1 MTTVLGVDGG
11 GRKTYAVVVD
21 AFGTLLGAGAA
32 GPSNW
37 EMAGV
42 AVARDAITEAA
53 DGALADAGI
62 ARGAIDA
69 SVFGLAGVDWP
80 SDVDRLLGAIGPLGL
95 GGPCRILNDAFVAL
109 RAGTVQPW
117 GVVVVAG
124 TGTVAAG
131 RNPAGDE
138 FRTLGEGAIFGDFGD
153 EFDVSE
159 LAVRAVADQYTGRG
173 PSTALS
179 EMLCEHLGAESVA
192 AMLEKLCRED
202 PRIRSP
208 EVQILTPLVL
218 EATERGDLVA
228 RSILERIGQALGEAA
243 GLVATRLEMRDLVID
258 VVCSGN
264 LFRTPNRYLLDQ
276 FELETRRA
284 APGAHLELLDIPP
297 VVGAALMALELAG
310 PQIGVG
316 AKPRLS
322 SAALKRFWGEG
333 SSA

>member
-42 AVARDAITEAA
+42 DVARDAITEAA

-80 SDVDRLLGAIGPLGL
+80 SDVDRLLGAIDPLGF

-109 RAGTVQPW
+109 RAGTAQPW

-179 EMLCEHLGAESVA
+179 EMLCEHLGAESVV

-243 GLVATRLEMRDLVID
+243 GLVATRLEMRDLEFD

-276 FELETRRA
+276 LELEARRA
-284 APGAHLELLDIPP
+284 APGAHLALLDIPP

>member
-21 AFGTLLGAGAA
+21 AFGTLLGAGTA

-42 AVARDAITEAA
+42 DVARDAITEAA

-62 ARGAIDA
+62 ARAAIDA

-80 SDVDRLLGAIGPLGL
+80 SDVDRLLAAIGPLGL

-131 RNPAGDE
+131 RSPAGDE

-153 EFDVSE
+153 EFDVSACRPRGGRPVHGTRP
-159 LAVRAVADQYTGRG
+159 LHSTVRD
-173 PSTALS
+173 AL
-179 EMLCEHLGAESVA
+179 
-192 AMLEKLCRED
+192 
-202 PRIRSP
+202 
-208 EVQILTPLVL
+208 
-218 EATERGDLVA
+218 
-228 RSILERIGQALGEAA
+228 
-243 GLVATRLEMRDLVID
+243 
-258 VVCSGN
+258 
-264 LFRTPNRYLLDQ
+264 
-276 FELETRRA
+276 
-284 APGAHLELLDIPP
+284 
-297 VVGAALMALELAG
+297 
-310 PQIGVG
+310 
-316 AKPRLS
+316 
-322 SAALKRFWGEG
+322 
-333 SSA
+333 

>member
-1 MTTVLGVDGG
+1 MLGVDGG
-11 GRKTYAVVVD
+11 GRKTYAIVAD
-21 AFGTLLGAGAA
+21 AMGSLLGAAA
-32 GPSNW
+32 GGPSNW
-37 EMAGV
+37 EQVGLDP
-42 AVARDAITEAA
+42 ARDEIAGAVDA
-53 DGALADAGI
+53 ALAEAGI
-62 ARGAIDA
+62 ERAALDA

-80 SDVDRLLGAIGPLGL
+80 SDVARLEDAIGPLRL
-95 GGPCRILNDAFVAL
+95 GGARRILNDAFVAL
-109 RAGTVQPW
+109 RAGTTQPW
-117 GVVVVAG
+117 GVSVIAG

-131 RNPAGDE
+131 RNPAGRE

-192 AMLEKLCRED
+192 ALLERLCRDD

-243 GLVATRLEMRDLVID
+243 GLVATRLEMRDLVFD

-276 FELETRRA
+276 LELEARRE
-284 APGAHLELLDIPP
+284 APNAQLTLLDVPP

-310 PQIGVG
+310 PAIGVG

-322 SAALKRFWGEG
+322 SATLKRFWGEEA
-333 SSA
+333 SA

>member
-1 MTTVLGVDGG
+1 
-11 GRKTYAVVVD
+11 
-21 AFGTLLGAGAA
+21 
-32 GPSNW
+32 
-37 EMAGV
+37 
-42 AVARDAITEAA
+42 
-53 DGALADAGI
+53 
-62 ARGAIDA
+62 
-69 SVFGLAGVDWP
+69 
-80 SDVDRLLGAIGPLGL
+80 
-95 GGPCRILNDAFVAL
+95 
-109 RAGTVQPW
+109 
-117 GVVVVAG
+117 
-124 TGTVAAG
+124 
-131 RNPAGDE
+131 
-138 FRTLGEGAIFGDFGD
+138 
-153 EFDVSE
+153 
-159 LAVRAVADQYTGRG
+159 
-173 PSTALS
+173 
-179 EMLCEHLGAESVA
+179 MLCEHLGAESVA

-243 GLVATRLEMRDLVID
+243 GLVATRLEMRDLEFD

-276 FELETRRA
+276 LELETRRA
-284 APGAHLELLDIPP
+284 APGAHLALLDIPP

>member
-1 MTTVLGVDGG
+1 
-11 GRKTYAVVVD
+11 
-21 AFGTLLGAGAA
+21 
-32 GPSNW
+32 
-37 EMAGV
+37 
-42 AVARDAITEAA
+42 
-53 DGALADAGI
+53 
-62 ARGAIDA
+62 
-69 SVFGLAGVDWP
+69 
-80 SDVDRLLGAIGPLGL
+80 
-95 GGPCRILNDAFVAL
+95 
-109 RAGTVQPW
+109 
-117 GVVVVAG
+117 VVAG

-208 EVQILTPLVL
+208 ELQILTPLVL

-243 GLVATRLEMRDLVID
+243 GLVATRLEMRDLEFD

-264 LFRTPNRYLLDQ
+264 LFRNAEPLPARPARAGGAP
-276 FELETRRA
+276 RRA
-284 APGAHLELLDIPP
+284 RRTLELLDIPP

>member
-1 MTTVLGVDGG
+1 VTTVLGVDGG

-21 AFGTLLGAGAA
+21 AFGALLGAATA

-37 EMAGV
+37 EVAGV
-42 AVARDAITEAA
+42 DVARDAIAGAA

-62 ARGAIDA
+62 ARGAIEA

-80 SDVDRLLGAIGPLGL
+80 SDVDRLLGAIRPLGL

-117 GVVVVAG
+117 GAVVVAG

-131 RNPAGDE
+131 RNPAGEE

-179 EMLCEHLGAESVA
+179 E
-192 AMLEKLCRED
+192 
-202 PRIRSP
+202 
-208 EVQILTPLVL
+208 VQILTPLVL
-218 EATERGDLVA
+218 ESTERGDLVA

-243 GLVATRLEMRDLVID
+243 GLVATRLGMRDLEFD

-276 FELETRRA
+276 LELEARRA
-284 APGAHLELLDIPP
+284 APGAHVELLEIPP

-310 PQIGVG
+310 PRIGVG

-322 SAALKRFWGEG
+322 SAALKRFWGEEP
-333 SSA
+333 SA

>member
-42 AVARDAITEAA
+42 DVARDAITQAA
-53 DGALADAGI
+53 DGALVDAGI

-69 SVFGLAGVDWP
+69 SVLGLAGVDWP

-159 LAVRAVADQYTGRG
+159 LAVRAVADQYTRPG

-179 EMLCEHLGAESVA
+179 EMLCEHLGADVET
-192 AMLEKLCRED
+192 MLEQLARHD
-202 PRIRSP
+202 PTVARA
-208 EVQILTPLVL
+208 ELQNLTPMVL
-218 EATERGDLVA
+218 AATEAAIRGAHGAGTDG
-228 RSILERIGQALGEAA
+228 EALGEAA
-243 GLVATRLEMRDLVID
+243 GVVARRLNLSNLPVE
-258 VVCSGN
+258 VV
-264 LFRTPNRYLLDQ
+264 
-276 FELETRRA
+276 
-284 APGAHLELLDIPP
+284 
-297 VVGAALMALELAG
+297 LAG
-310 PQIGVG
+310 GSSGRRTGISWTSSSWAAG
-316 AKPRLS
+316 ARRRGRRSTAHRALS
-322 SAALKRFWGEG
+322 SARR
-333 SSA
+333 